1 MLLPAPHMKENQQAV
16 NALERVE
23 AMAFYTFYKHNMQAT
38 DHIRFSILCY
48 ACLGNKEHREGK
60 TEWTQLTVN

>member
-1 MLLPAPHMKENQQAV
+1 
-16 NALERVE
+16 
-23 AMAFYTFYKHNMQAT
+23 MQAT